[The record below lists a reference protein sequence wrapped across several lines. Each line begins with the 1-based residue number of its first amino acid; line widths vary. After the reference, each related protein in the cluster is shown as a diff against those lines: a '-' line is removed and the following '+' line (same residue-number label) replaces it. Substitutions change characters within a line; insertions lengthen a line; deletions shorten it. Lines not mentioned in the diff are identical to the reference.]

1 MSKAADYAE
10 IQDVSVEDD
19 TKLISLGEQLER
31 RVCEFFDA
39 LACLS
44 NDSTSIECLSN
55 DGPST
60 AIESL
65 IEQILPLSATSI
77 AGLRAKAL
85 VVWFEARPRW
95 LWTGPHHHEWGWQN
109 DAAMSLFYDIADLT
123 GLAPMVARYEA
134 KLYQAAIDSE
144 RAAAARAVR
153 WAGGVSNKH

>member
-1 MSKAADYAE
+1 MSKAADYPE
-10 IQDVSVEDD
+10 ILDMSVEDD

-95 LWTGPHHHEWGWQN
+95 LCTGPHHHEWGWQN
-109 DAAMSLFYDIADLT
+109 DGAMSLRT
-123 GLAPMVARYEA
+123 GPGCLNNFSASISGASAGVRLPSGG
-134 KLYQAAIDSE
+134 AA
-144 RAAAARAVR
+144 
-153 WAGGVSNKH
+153 G